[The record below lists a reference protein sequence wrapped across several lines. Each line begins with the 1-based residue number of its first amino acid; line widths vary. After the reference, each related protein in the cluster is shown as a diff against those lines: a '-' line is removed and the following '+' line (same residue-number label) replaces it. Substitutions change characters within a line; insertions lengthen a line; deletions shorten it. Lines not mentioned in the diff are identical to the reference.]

1 MIQKMVRNERKIQIL
16 QALHECMLE
25 KPFHQT
31 SIKDIAKKA
40 DVNHGLLHYYFES
53 KEDILLNYIDFTF
66 DKYSTISSERINRK
80 FKETTGSIESFADVF
95 HWTLNEVSFNPE
107 LARIYTEIWAH
118 AIYNRKV
125 MKKLKGHY
133 RLWQGRMQAL
143 VKDIVND
150 QKTAERLSLTV
161 LAIAEGLSLFSI
173 FFNRSQLC
181 TDIDCCR
188 LLQSL
193 VPEDDLKFE

>member
-40 DVNHGLLHYYFES
+40 DVNHGLLHYYFEN

-66 DKYSTISSERINRK
+66 DKYSALSSERITRK
-80 FKETTGSIESFADVF
+80 FKKTAGSIESFADVF
-95 HWTLNEVSFNPE
+95 RWTLNEVSFNPE

-125 MKKLKGHY
+125 MKKLQGHY
-133 RLWQGRMQAL
+133 RVCQGRMRAL
-143 VKDIVND
+143 VENIVSD
-150 QKTAERLSLTV
+150 KKKAERISLTV

-181 TDIDCCR
+181 TDIDCR
-188 LLQSL
+188 KMLQSL
-193 VPEDDLKFE
+193 VPEDDLQIG

>member
-1 MIQKMVRNERKIQIL
+1 MIQKMVRNERKVQIL
-16 QALHECMLE
+16 QGLHECMLE

-53 KEDILLNYIDFTF
+53 KEDILLKYIDFTF
-66 DKYSTISSERINRK
+66 DKYSTISAERINRK
-80 FKETTGSIESFADVF
+80 FKETAGSIESFADVF
-95 HWTLNEVSFNPE
+95 RWTLNEVSFNPE

-125 MKKLKGHY
+125 MEKLKGHY
-133 RLWQGRMQAL
+133 RLWQGRMNAL
-143 VKDIVND
+143 VKDIVSD
-150 QKTAERLSLTV
+150 KKTAKRLSLTV

-173 FFNRSQLC
+173 FFNRNQLC
-181 TDIDCCR
+181 TDIDCCK